1 MFAFRILPP
10 PDISHAGIGAVLHRI
25 VYVSRAAPAPPA
37 AGLAEVCRII
47 RAAHRNNPDAGVT
60 GALFAVDGCFAQA
73 IEGPAAA
80 VEALFERLRHDPRH
94 RGLELR
100 SRERGLCRLF
110 PGQAMALRTGSGLDP
125 GLMAEFGY
133 RRGFPVED
141 FPAAVLLEF
150 LVTACRRHVLLDKR
164 RPLS

>member
-1 MFAFRILPP
+1 M
-10 PDISHAGIGAVLHRI
+10 LHRI
-25 VYVSRAAPAPPA
+25 VYVSRAAPSPA
-37 AGLAEVCRII
+37 TAELAEVCRII

-60 GALFAVDGCFAQA
+60 GALFAGDGCFAQA

-150 LVTACRRHVLLDKR
+150 LITACRRHVLLDKR
-164 RPLS
+164 RRLS